1 VNRPPRGAQAVSG
14 GRPGDSVRRSAGLAL
29 ASQAVTAGFTAIT
42 TVFLV
47 RALGPEEY
55 GLWTLA
61 LGFAGLML
69 LPADFGVSQSAARF
83 IAERRGK
90 PAEIAAVL
98 AEALRL
104 KLILTSLFAL
114 LLIALATPIASLYD
128 APDLA
133 WPLRGVA
140 LALFGQSIVLLFAK
154 AFVAMGRIAWQLRL
168 FLSES
173 AVEMTATIA
182 AVLIFGGATSAA
194 FGRVIG
200 YLCGAMLGA
209 LLVWRLL
216 GRRAVV
222 ERRAGPGLRALGS
235 YAGAMLV
242 VEGAF
247 AVFSQLDV
255 LLVGALLGTTA
266 VGIYG
271 APLKLT
277 ALLHYPGLALG
288 QAIAPRLAR
297 HPDHPPDLPAFY
309 SGLRYLIILQT
320 AIAVAIGVW
329 ARPIVDLVLGPGYA
343 ESAEVLRALAPFVLL
358 QGLGPLVSTSVNYLG
373 EARRRVPIV
382 LGSVLLNLVLIVVL
396 TDAVGVTGAAISVD
410 VSYAV
415 YVGAHLWICARL
427 LDLSMRPLAATAVR
441 TLPAAAALAGVLL
454 ALGTSELG
462 VVSWAAGIVGGTA
475 AFLTVLIATRAT
487 SVAELVEV
495 PRSVLRGVRR
505 SRA

>member
-1 VNRPPRGAQAVSG
+1 MNRPPRGAEAVPG
-14 GRPGDSVRRSAGLAL
+14 ERPGDSVRRSAGLAL
-29 ASQAVTAGFTAIT
+29 ASQAVTAAFTAIT

-90 PAEIAAVL
+90 PTEIAAVL

-114 LLIALATPIASLYD
+114 LLFALATPIASLYD

-140 LALFGQSIVLLFAK
+140 VALFGQSTVLLFAK

-182 AVLIFGGATSAA
+182 LVLIFGGATSAA

-200 YLCGAMLGA
+200 YLCGAVLGA
-209 LLVWRLL
+209 MLVWRLL

-222 ERRAGPGLRALGS
+222 ERRGGPGLGALGS

-277 ALLHYPGLALG
+277 VLLHYPGLALG

-297 HPDHPPDLPAFY
+297 HPDHPPDLAAFY

-320 AIAVAIGVW
+320 GIAVAIAVW

-343 ESAEVLRALAPFVLL
+343 ESADVLRALAPYVLL

-373 EARRRVPIV
+373 EARRRIPIV
-382 LGSVLLNLVLIVVL
+382 LGSVLLNLILIVVL
-396 TDAVGVTGAAISVD
+396 TDAIGVTGAAISVD

-415 YVGAHLWICARL
+415 YVGAHLWICTRL
-427 LDLSMRPLAATAVR
+427 LDLSLRPLAVTALR

-462 VVSWAAGIVGGTA
+462 VVSWGAGIVCGTA
-475 AFLTVLIATRAT
+475 AFLAVLIATRAT

-495 PRSVLRGVRR
+495 PRAVLRGLRR
-505 SRA
+505 SRT